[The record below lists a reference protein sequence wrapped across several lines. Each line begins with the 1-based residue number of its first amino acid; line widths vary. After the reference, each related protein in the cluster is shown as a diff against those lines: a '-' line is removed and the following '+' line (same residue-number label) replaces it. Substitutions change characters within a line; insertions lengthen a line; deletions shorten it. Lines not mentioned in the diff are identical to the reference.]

1 MTGMPMG
8 EIFLNANETDKKTL
22 DLYSLKPENAPLYLL
37 HTGKGP
43 NRFSSLQLRTCAHV
57 LFQ

>member
-1 MTGMPMG
+1 MPMG

-22 DLYSLKPENAPLYLL
+22 DLYSLKPENATLYLL